1 VIVVDD
7 HTLLA
12 VLIGRANATQAP
24 IHDEEVYT
32 TASWWY
38 RLARAV
44 QDPQFTGALSSKLA
58 ALQPDIRH
66 VVVESLEELPAEIGV
81 LPPRV
86 LVPVMAAL
94 SRVGRFNHLHADA
107 LATAIVLPARLR
119 VVAASELLRSA
130 CSTLRV
136 DLAVAPI

>member
-1 VIVVDD
+1 MIVVDD

-12 VLIGRANATQAP
+12 VLIGRARATQAP

-32 TASWWY
+32 TGSWWY

-66 VVVESLEELPAEIGV
+66 VVVESLEELPQEIGV

-107 LATAIVLPARLR
+107 LATAIVLPAPLR

-130 CSTLRV
+130 CSTLHV
-136 DLAVAPI
+136 DLAVAPF